1 MSGQVIGTD
10 TGRVRVEILA
20 GADQTMIHSQQGT
33 VDDGSY
39 RLTLVDLSNNLT
51 PKFSNQNQIRAL
63 LLGPDDNPIAS
74 MEIRDLTTSEISSG
88 LVSQNFVANQP
99 PIIKAEAQTSILML
113 SDQYLINLDDYF
125 IDLDVKD
132 FLSFKIERIQ
142 LPSFLALYDGPE
154 SNEVLQEEDQLVT
167 NQLEVFMADL
177 GQAEFEIT
185 AIDTKGDF
193 VSTTIQVTREQL
205 ITVVD
210 EIDFGTVLPGM
221 SVERKLLIQNTAS
234 AEELY
239 ITNINSNLGPLLFIT
254 ERPTPSNPLV
264 LSAGQEAELTV
275 TVLLDDSSSE
285 FNVPRLIISS
295 NEPDGGTTIIPINLE
310 VGQLSIPT
318 ETNLMVVEGYVE
330 KTSAQVYENL
340 SVGVWV
346 ERGIEVDTDDD
357 GLEDSWEEYH
367 FNNDLTFT
375 DGSQDSDGDDQ
386 DNWAEFHGRSDPN
399 DASFLPRYFEDVP
412 VNNDG
417 SYRMLLANLPT
428 GSEPVSPVVAEGDTI
443 FVYLD
448 DQADKGSDEESYQI
462 TTTDIRDNFIQIDLE
477 AVMTISKSIPIKGF
491 DDPVVLTITDQIV
504 GLKQPPRIQ
513 QVRTAEQER
522 MVTKLQIG
530 IQQGQPARQIET
542 VLKIEVPG
550 TTNTGIGGI
559 FHETPLGIEIPF
571 DTNKA
576 EPVDVIALISIDSV
590 NRSETVEIL
599 ETEIIGNK
607 LKAQLAHLSYVVTMK
622 NTAPVFHASQANQS
636 LEAIGATE
644 DIQMNSRMLATNAGG
659 DSQLLNLNGM
669 FSDSDSE
676 IGDQMTYEATSDN
689 PELLNVAVV
698 EGEVMQLMLET
709 TDDKSQEGIAE
720 ISILVEDTN
729 GSTSEAL
736 IFYVDVASI
745 LPDHWQDEIDLQL
758 GLNLF
763 SLPLQPI
770 NQIGELE
777 QWTAA
782 DLADKISATVIVS
795 MDNGQFVPFIP
806 QVMKNND
813 GSYLDQGFD
822 LEGGKAYII
831 NVLDDLTLTLDGQ
844 PWSNSPNSEGID
856 QPLRNTE
863 TNFDDSLVRRA
874 PNRILAPWTFVVSGN
889 LATDPALS
897 FGFDLSQVARVLA
910 VNTETGQESI
920 CQIEGSRFHFVM
932 SDLTMRPVVAE
943 GQAFEIRAE
952 DANGNLIAGPIS
964 WQLDTNHLRQA
975 YIHKQLTVGD
985 VIPDQTRLLPNYPN
999 PFNPE
1004 TWIPFELQRASD
1016 VQLAIFDSKG
1026 NIIRQLDL
1034 GHQIA
1039 GRYLSKNRAAYWD
1052 GNNQLGEQVSS
1063 GVYFYTFIAES
1074 EQSKWLPQTRKMVIL
1089 K

>member
-1 MSGQVIGTD
+1 D
-10 TGRVRVEILA
+10 
-20 GADQTMIHSQQGT
+20 
-33 VDDGSY
+33 
-39 RLTLVDLSNNLT
+39 
-51 PKFSNQNQIRAL
+51 
-63 LLGPDDNPIAS
+63 
-74 MEIRDLTTSEISSG
+74 
-88 LVSQNFVANQP
+88 
-99 PIIKAEAQTSILML
+99 
-113 SDQYLINLDDYF
+113 
-125 IDLDVKD
+125 
-132 FLSFKIERIQ
+132 
-142 LPSFLALYDGPE
+142 
-154 SNEVLQEEDQLVT
+154 
-167 NQLEVFMADL
+167 
-177 GQAEFEIT
+177 
-185 AIDTKGDF
+185 
-193 VSTTIQVTREQL
+193 
-205 ITVVD
+205 
-210 EIDFGTVLPGM
+210 
-221 SVERKLLIQNTAS
+221 
-234 AEELY
+234 
-239 ITNINSNLGPLLFIT
+239 
-254 ERPTPSNPLV
+254 
-264 LSAGQEAELTV
+264 
-275 TVLLDDSSSE
+275 SSE

-295 NEPDGGTTIIPINLE
+295 NAPGNGTTIILINLE

-340 SVGVWV
+340 SVGIWI
-346 ERGIEVDTDDD
+346 ERGIEVDADDD

-399 DASFLPRYFEDVP
+399 DASSLPRYFEDVP

-428 GSEPVSPVVAEGDTI
+428 GPEPVLELTSIWDSNSPVVAAGDTI

-448 DQADKGSDEESYQI
+448 DQADKGSDEESYRI
-462 TTTDIRDNFIQIDLE
+462 TSTDIQDNFIQIDLE

-607 LKAQLAHLSYVVTMK
+607 LRAQLAHLSYVVTMK
-622 NTAPVFHASQANQS
+622 NTAPVFHASQANES

-644 DIQMNSRMLATNAGG
+644 DIQLSARMLAATAGS
-659 DSQLLNLNGM
+659 DSQLLNLDGM

-729 GSTSEAL
+729 GATSQAL
-736 IFYVDVASI
+736 IFYVDVASV
-745 LPDHWQDEIDLQL
+745 LPDHWQDGIDLQL

-782 DLADKISATVIVS
+782 DLADKIPATVIVS

-831 NVLDDLTLTLDGQ
+831 NVMDDLTLTLNGQ
-844 PWSNSPNSEGID
+844 PWSNSPSSEGLA
-856 QPLRNTE
+856 QPLRSTE
-863 TNFDDSLVRRA
+863 TNFDDSSVRRA
-874 PNRILAPWTFVVSGN
+874 PNRVLAPWTFVISGD
-889 LATDPALS
+889 LITDSALS
-897 FGFDLSQVARVLA
+897 FGFDLSQVSRIVA
-910 VNTETGQESI
+910 VDTRTGKELIGQLK
-920 CQIEGSRFHFVM
+920 GNRFHFVLA
-932 SDLTMRPVVAE
+932 DLTMQPVVMD
-943 GQAFEIRAE
+943 GQSFDIRAE
-952 DANGNLIAGPIS
+952 GVDGNLIAGPFN
-964 WQLDTNHLRQA
+964 WQLNADHLQQA
-975 YIHKQLTVGD
+975 YIHQEMTIGD
-985 VIPDQTRLLPNYPN
+985 VIPSQTQLLPNYPN

-1004 TWIPFELQRASD
+1004 TWIPFELEQASN
-1016 VQLAIFDSKG
+1016 VQLIIFDSQG
-1026 NIIRQLDL
+1026 HIIRQLDL

-1039 GRYLSKNRAAYWD
+1039 GRYLSKSRAAYWD
-1052 GNNQLGEQVSS
+1052 GYNKLGEQVSS